1 MLSSLCLIDRVSNPF
16 FSLMLPPPPHDLNL
30 ICKHQGNCLTI
41 FFSFAADVKMA
52 LHPVFRSYF
61 LILDHIIGTHGSL
74 TMFLS
79 MFLVLGA

>member
-61 LILDHIIGTHGSL
+61 LILDHIIGIHGSL
-74 TMFLS
+74 TMLLS
-79 MFLVLGA
+79 IFLVLGA